1 MNFCRIYCDIGDCSE
16 WVAVAAV
23 DHSPFSSQCVVFM
36 FSAAKWVVTG
46 ESDSVKPSAFKSER
60 IVFLLVQNLIL
71 SHAANVKGL
80 LFDSVSEE
88 KARLQHWY
96 KCTPGLVV
104 VLYFASL
111 RDWLYI
117 KFCEAAKKWKIEE
130 INEKIMLL
138 IDWKLKE
145 IITN

>member
-1 MNFCRIYCDIGDCSE
+1 MS
-16 WVAVAAV
+16 
-23 DHSPFSSQCVVFM
+23 
-36 FSAAKWVVTG
+36 G
-46 ESDSVKPSAFKSER
+46 ESDSVRPTAFKSER

-71 SHAANVKGL
+71 SHAENVKGL

-111 RDWLYI
+111 CD
-117 KFCEAAKKWKIEE
+117 
-130 INEKIMLL
+130 
-138 IDWKLKE
+138 
-145 IITN
+145 